1 MVGHPRVPVGARRRG
16 EHLHARLDTLVG
28 HHRVPSLDRMP
39 NGRSDR
45 RELRRRLHL
54 EQRSRARGG
63 GVEHLE
69 EVVLVRERHD
79 RWDRLDTHLQ

>member
-1 MVGHPRVPVGARRRG
+1 MDTLVGHPRVPN
-16 EHLHARLDTLVG
+16 
-28 HHRVPSLDRMP
+28 LDRMP

-54 EQRSRARGG
+54 EQRARARGG

-69 EVVLVRERHD
+69 QVVLVRERHD
-79 RWDRLDTHLQ
+79 RRDRLDTHLQ